1 VFDDQAPNDYFLVIG
16 SDNDFL
22 TQNGSMQGQPYKES
36 SGANVDSVVL
46 VYRITLPEG
55 MKPL

>member
-1 VFDDQAPNDYFLVIG
+1 MLSKA
-16 SDNDFL
+16 DNDFL
-22 TQNGSMQGQPYKES
+22 TQNGSMQGTLYKES

-46 VYRITLPEG
+46 VYRISLPEG